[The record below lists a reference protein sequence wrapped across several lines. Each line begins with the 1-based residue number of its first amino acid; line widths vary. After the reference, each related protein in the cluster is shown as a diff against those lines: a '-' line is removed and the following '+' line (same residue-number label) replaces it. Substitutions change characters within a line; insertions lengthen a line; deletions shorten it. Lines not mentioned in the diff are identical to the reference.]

1 MAKGSAWKF
10 ELAGIFLNVESERL
24 LSLWQRAEP
33 NAPDHQPG

>member
-24 LSLWQRAEP
+24 LSLLRPAEP
-33 NAPDHQPG
+33 IAPAHREE